1 VTGARRVAVQV
12 GAGALRVAVAGDG
25 PPTVVELPPARGPLD
40 LPELVARVAGPGPA
54 EIVLVHPAGWTPQ
67 RIAAWARRPVRP
79 VPAPVAVA
87 GPGRRLV
94 LDVGASGSE
103 ATLVE
108 RGRMAAR
115 WRSDVG
121 GARLDEA
128 VAGLT
133 GSTAVRARRVREA
146 LSLLPEAGGI
156 DAEQLRVAASPLF
169 DELVAMVR
177 GVDAPVLLIGG
188 VARSPLVAEALDEA
202 GVADVVVAPRPE
214 TAALLGALALP
225 LDRTAVSEPADPA
238 DTAVLLPPP
247 AAGARRPL
255 RRVLAGVAAVAAV
268 AGLLAAGRALG
279 PPVVVTVPVGTLV
292 QYGYRFAVP
301 VGWVHTG
308 GLPERRRS
316 LLTPAAAPASSDLI
330 AVERTPLG
338 YDAAAEPERAR
349 AELRAVYDDA
359 VAAGD
364 PLSDY
369 GARTVSGRPVTTYRQ
384 QDDGVVVEW
393 FVVLDG
399 DAQLSVGCRHTP
411 AGEATV
417 LAACAVV
424 VASVRRD

>member
-1 VTGARRVAVQV
+1 
-12 GAGALRVAVAGDG
+12 
-25 PPTVVELPPARGPLD
+25 
-40 LPELVARVAGPGPA
+40 
-54 EIVLVHPAGWTPQ
+54 
-67 RIAAWARRPVRP
+67 
-79 VPAPVAVA
+79 
-87 GPGRRLV
+87 
-94 LDVGASGSE
+94 
-103 ATLVE
+103 
-108 RGRMAAR
+108 M
-115 WRSDVG
+115 
-121 GARLDEA
+121 
-128 VAGLT
+128 
-133 GSTAVRARRVREA
+133 
-146 LSLLPEAGGI
+146 
-156 DAEQLRVAASPLF
+156 
-169 DELVAMVR
+169 
-177 GVDAPVLLIGG
+177 
-188 VARSPLVAEALDEA
+188 
-202 GVADVVVAPRPE
+202 APRPE